1 MRSDYYSNRNNGGDN
16 GVLVYSRELDFIT
29 SMIESLLHRSKALE
43 KRMSNEIAL
52 VSVLM
57 IGNWLYCVSFVI

>member
-1 MRSDYYSNRNNGGDN
+1 MRSDYYSNSNNGGDN

-29 SMIESLLHRSKALE
+29 SMIECLLHRSEALE

-52 VSVLM
+52 VSVPM